1 VVVFHEQVSLPGTP
15 GRAADSC
22 SRPTLR
28 EKPMSA
34 ESNPHSGA
42 ENLQFDRA
50 IDPAS
55 ADNAGTPVCTK
66 CNTPIRMYYYD
77 VDGATTCSSCKQAV
91 DRVHGT
97 GAGRSGPGMMKAF
110 LFGLGAALA
119 GAVIYY
125 SVMKYLELEIGYVAI
140 LIGFMVGYA
149 IRSAVAGRGGRRF
162 QLLAAGLTYFAVA
175 LAYTP
180 FSIDGM
186 REAALE
192 RAADSTSVSPDDDA
206 VASADAST
214 DAAAD
219 ADETD
224 AASADAVKLGP
235 AAAALAVGGGLLF
248 ILILPIVVILGSM
261 PSGLI
266 SALIIGLGMHTAWT
280 MTRALDVT
288 ITGPFKVGDER
299 ARAAA

>member
-1 VVVFHEQVSLPGTP
+1 
-15 GRAADSC
+15 
-22 SRPTLR
+22 
-28 EKPMSA
+28 MSA
-34 ESNPHSGA
+34 ESNPSSGA
-42 ENLQFDRA
+42 DNLQFDRA
-50 IDPAS
+50 IAPDA
-55 ADNAGTPVCTK
+55 AGNAGSPVCAK
-66 CNTPIRMYYYD
+66 CNAAIRMYYYD
-77 VDGATTCSSCKQAV
+77 VDGATTCSSCKQSI

-110 LFGLGAALA
+110 LFGLGAAVA

-180 FSIDGM
+180 FSIEGM
-186 REAALE
+186 REAAQE
-192 RAADSTSVSPDDDA
+192 QAADSSSVSADDDA

-219 ADETD
+219 ADVPD
-224 AASADAVKLGP
+224 AASANEAKLG
-235 AAAALAVGGGLLF
+235 AAGTALAVGGGLLF
-248 ILILPIVVILGSM
+248 ILFLPVVVILGSM

-280 MTRALDVT
+280 MTRALDIT